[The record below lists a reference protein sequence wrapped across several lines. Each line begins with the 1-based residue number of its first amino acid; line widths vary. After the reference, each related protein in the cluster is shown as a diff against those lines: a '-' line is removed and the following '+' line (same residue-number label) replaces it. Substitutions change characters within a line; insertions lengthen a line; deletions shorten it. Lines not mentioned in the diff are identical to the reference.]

1 MVRKDFYT
9 KRQFKHIR
17 LGFGEGLVEA
27 GETDKRVVALSA
39 DLTESVHMHHFK
51 EKFED
56 RFVQVG
62 VAEQNLVT
70 LASGMAHAGKI
81 PFAGSYAAFSP
92 GRNWEQIRTTIAL
105 NNQPVKLVGSHAGLT
120 VGPDGATHQ
129 VLEDIAMMRS
139 LPNMTVIVPGDAE
152 EAKLATIEAAK
163 YNKPVYLRL
172 TRDETALF
180 KNGPFEIGR
189 VYTLIEGEDVTLM
202 GTGFM
207 TSHLLDVAVEL
218 GHLGINAEVLH
229 VPTIKPLDE
238 TAIMLSAAKTGR
250 VVTLEDG
257 QVAGGFGSAIAEL
270 MSEKLPTPVRR
281 LGVQDRFGQSGKG
294 FELLKEYWLDPP
306 SVLRSVLEFIEVTP
320 RYHQ

>member
-1 MVRKDFYT
+1 MIRSDFYT
-9 KRQFKHIR
+9 NRKFKHIR
-17 LGFGEGLVEA
+17 LGFGQGLVEA
-27 GETDKRVVALSA
+27 GEEDENVVALSA
-39 DLTESVHMHHFK
+39 DLTESIHMHHFK
-51 EKFED
+51 NRFED
-56 RFVQVG
+56 RFIQVG

-105 NNQPVKLVGSHAGLT
+105 NDQPVKIVGSHAGLS

-129 VLEDIAMMRS
+129 VLEDIALMRS
-139 LPNMTVIVPGDAE
+139 LPNMTVIVPGDAN
-152 EAKLATIEAAK
+152 EAQVATLEAAR

-172 TRDETALF
+172 SRDKTPLF
-180 KNGPFEIGR
+180 KKGPFEIGR
-189 VYTLIEGEDVTLM
+189 VYTMKEGEDITLM

-218 GHLGINAEVLH
+218 GYLGIDAEVLH
-229 VPTIKPLDE
+229 VPTVKPLDE

-250 VVTLEDG
+250 IVTLEDG
-257 QVAGGFGSAIAEL
+257 QIAGGFGSAIAEL
-270 MSEKLPTPVRR
+270 MSGKLPTPVLR
-281 LGVQDRFGQSGKG
+281 LGVQDRFGQSGKT
-294 FELLKEYWLDPP
+294 FELLKEYWLDAP
-306 SVLRSVLEFIEVTP
+306 SVLKSTLEFIEVTP